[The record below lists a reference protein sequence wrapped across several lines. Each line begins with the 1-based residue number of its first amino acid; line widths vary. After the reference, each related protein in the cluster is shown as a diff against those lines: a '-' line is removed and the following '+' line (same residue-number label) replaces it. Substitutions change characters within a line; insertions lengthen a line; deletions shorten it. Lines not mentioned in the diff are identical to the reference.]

1 MRKLRR
7 HRLIAAWLAI
17 AALLGNTLLAAMCAA
32 PAKPA
37 QVADSILGP
46 LVICTSHGAV
56 TASEDGGSNPPQSPT
71 KHCPA
76 CAVLGKVALLPAP
89 PPLVEAETPD
99 LPGVRP
105 MPTHSWRLAEHLG
118 PGHVRSRAPPA
129 ARVA

>member
-7 HRLIAAWLAI
+7 HRLFAAWLAI
-17 AALLGNTLLAAMCAA
+17 VALLGNTLLAALCTA
-32 PAKPA
+32 PAKPG

-71 KHCPA
+71 EHCPA
-76 CAVLGKVALLPAP
+76 CAVLAKVAVLPAP
-89 PPLVEAETPD
+89 LPMAEATARD
-99 LPGVRP
+99 AASVRP
-105 MPTHSWRLAEHLG
+105 MPPHARRLAEHLG